1 MDIKSLNVEKE
12 LLNIF
17 ENVGVYFDGK
27 EFYDLPLQLDSLQFV
42 EVIIALE
49 EKFFIRI
56 INDFSEFE
64 KLKTFRDFYNLV
76 DICFYGE
83 GLKNQV

>member
-1 MDIKSLNVEKE
+1 MDVKKLNVEKE

-17 ENVGVYFDGK
+17 EEV
-27 EFYDLPLQLDSLQFV
+27 PLQLDSLQFV

-56 INDFSEFE
+56 INDFSDFE
-64 KLKTFRDFYNLV
+64 KLQTFRDFYNLV
-76 DICFYGE
+76 KLYF
-83 GLKNQV
+83 